1 MCPAVPVRERDGA
14 EPDLR
19 PTDTVSLI
27 CHGDSVKTTMAL
39 FEVTAVTGLVV
50 VGGTVATALLCV
62 GPRQLSRAVT
72 DLDGRLRE
80 VAPYLGAALALLAL
94 KQITQGYRLRFSRAL
109 DWNITDELYA
119 LEGGFVAT
127 LQDLTPEATLEFF
140 TVSYMAGFAFLLAA
154 APVTYF
160 LSEGRGQRY
169 LKELLVAYMLNYAI
183 GTVCYTL
190 FISYGP
196 RNYLESVSGLMYQ
209 VYPQTQD
216 LTAAVASNTNVF
228 PSLHTSLS
236 VAVLAVAWRS
246 RRAHP
251 RWTPVA
257 AFVASAVVYSTMYL
271 GIHWLVDVVV
281 GVALGVGSVWAAV
294 RIVDRAE
301 PPTTAVSGDDREGT
315 APQAGGD

>member
-1 MCPAVPVRERDGA
+1 M
-14 EPDLR
+14 
-19 PTDTVSLI
+19 
-27 CHGDSVKTTMAL
+27 MAL
-39 FEVTAVTGLVV
+39 FDV
-50 VGGTVATALLCV
+50 TVATGLCVVAGTAGTVLLCL
-62 GPRQLSRAVT
+62 GPRQVSRAMT
-72 DLDGRLRE
+72 DAGDRLRE
-80 VAPYLGAALALLAL
+80 VAPYLGAALALLAV
-94 KQITQGYRLRFSRAL
+94 KQITQGYRIRLSRAL

-119 LEGGFVAT
+119 LEGEFVAT

-140 TVSYMAGFAFLLAA
+140 TVGYMVGFAFLLLA

-160 LSEGRGQRY
+160 LAEGDGQRR
-169 LKELLVAYMLNYAI
+169 LKELLVAYMLNYAV

-196 RNYLESVSGLMYQ
+196 RKHLEAVSGLMYR
-209 VYPQTQD
+209 VYPQTQE

-246 RRAHP
+246 RRTTP

-257 AFVASAVVYSTMYL
+257 AFVAAAVVFSTMYL

-281 GVALGVGSVWAAV
+281 GVALGVGSVLAAAA
-294 RIVDRAE
+294 IVDRTESPATVARSDE
-301 PPTTAVSGDDREGT
+301 PGEPTRQAGDD
-315 APQAGGD
+315 